1 MHLGGAQHGMGPGRS
16 HAEVS
21 HTPHGLMGIHMTP
34 HGHPM
39 DTPWTPHGHPMV
51 HDTPCND
58 TPRAAG
64 PMEWAARR
72 RVHMHMTP
80 LRPLK
85 YM

>member
-39 DTPWTPHGHPMV
+39 DTPWCMTPHAM
-51 HDTPCND
+51 
-58 TPRAAG
+58 TPRGQPG
-64 PMEWAARR
+64 PWNGQHAEGC
-72 RVHMHMTP
+72 TCT
-80 LRPLK
+80 
-85 YM
+85 